1 MYLWLTI
8 VPGGSSAVLEKKKEG
23 REAIRDS
30 WQCGISCV
38 HIHRACCRL
47 GAEMLPE
54 AYRMCSRIL
63 YAQAH
68 KATHSLQYLQAQ
80 TIKLSLPLLSNPI
93 LLNSDQV

>member
-1 MYLWLTI
+1 
-8 VPGGSSAVLEKKKEG
+8 
-23 REAIRDS
+23 
-30 WQCGISCV
+30 
-38 HIHRACCRL
+38 
-47 GAEMLPE
+47 MLPE